1 MLGVIVALVLG
12 VVASVGFAAY
22 TIAKDEKEEKKLN

>member
-12 VVASVGFAAY
+12 VIASVGFAAY
-22 TIAKDEKEEKKLN
+22 AIAKDEEKEKSGK

>member
-1 MLGVIVALVLG
+1 MKFMIILVLG

-22 TIAKDEKEEKKLN
+22 AIAKDEEKEKSGK

>member
-1 MLGVIVALVLG
+1 MKFIIILVLG

-22 TIAKDEKEEKKLN
+22 AIAKDEKEEKLGK